1 MTIDEMERDGWE
13 VIDTF
18 GEDLI
23 VSRGAQRIVVD
34 SQGDI
39 IIVY

>member
-1 MTIDEMERDGWE
+1 MERDGWE